1 MIEIK
6 SFVCNPFQENCYV
19 ASDETKEAVIVDCGA
34 LYEEERRAIK
44 DYISGNNLKPTRLIA
59 THGHVDH
66 NFGNAFILK
75 EYGLKVEVNARDRLL
90 MERLPEQA
98 SALCGIKLD
107 GEQPPVGR
115 YLADSG
121 DICFGN
127 HTLHILH
134 TPGHS
139 PGSVFFVC
147 EEEGLAFSGDTLFR
161 QSIGR
166 TDFVLGSMDDI
177 MGSLHG
183 KVAKLPTKTVILP
196 GHGPQTTIGDELV
209 SNPYL
214 K

>member
-34 LYEEERRAIK
+34 LYEEEQRAIK
-44 DYISGNNLKPTRLIA
+44 DYISGNNLKPTHLIA

-98 SALCGIKLD
+98 AALCGIKLD

-115 YLADSG
+115 YLDDNG

-127 HTLHILH
+127 HTLRILH

-139 PGSVFFVC
+139 PGSVFSSAKKRVWPSR
-147 EEEGLAFSGDTLFR
+147 ATLC
-161 QSIGR
+161 S
-166 TDFVLGSMDDI
+166 
-177 MGSLHG
+177 
-183 KVAKLPTKTVILP
+183 AKA
-196 GHGPQTTIGDELV
+196 
-209 SNPYL
+209 
-214 K
+214 